1 MMTEDDEG
9 DSDASEIMTHTFQMM
24 EIKMELTKL
33 LQKPLYISNYNL
45 RTHNHGSGCV
55 FDHLPSIDLA
65 KWCHIFI
72 SYIIYDGI
80 DRRSSSWLSQEWS
93 KCHG

>member
-45 RTHNHGSGCV
+45 RTHN
-55 FDHLPSIDLA
+55 L
-65 KWCHIFI
+65 
-72 SYIIYDGI
+72 
-80 DRRSSSWLSQEWS
+80 LSNSTIQQ
-93 KCHG
+93 

>member
-45 RTHNHGSGCV
+45 RTHN
-55 FDHLPSIDLA
+55 L
-65 KWCHIFI
+65 
-72 SYIIYDGI
+72 
-80 DRRSSSWLSQEWS
+80 LSNSTIQ
-93 KCHG
+93 

>member
-1 MMTEDDEG
+1 MTEDDEG

-45 RTHNHGSGCV
+45 RTHNRGFGCV

-72 SYIIYDGI
+72 SYFIYDGI

-93 KCHG
+93 KCHR